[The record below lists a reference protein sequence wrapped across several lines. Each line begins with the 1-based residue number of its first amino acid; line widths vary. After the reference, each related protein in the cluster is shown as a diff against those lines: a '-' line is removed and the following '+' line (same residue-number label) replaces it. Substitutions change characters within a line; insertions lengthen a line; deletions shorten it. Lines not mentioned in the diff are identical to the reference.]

1 MNLPDFINKLRRDRE
16 ILSNA
21 AESMSNEIAE
31 SSLTL
36 IKDRS
41 INEGISIDGVE
52 TNKPDYS
59 TRPMN
64 TQKFK
69 GKELNA
75 RGSKWIQ
82 ANALG
87 TWHQFR
93 KVQGLNS
100 EKVNLSYTNEMWE
113 HIQALNTIKTG
124 DGKAQTVIGSY
135 DPETNKKMAANTAR
149 FGNFLIPTPDELQT
163 SQEVLQEKIIK
174 LLRL

>member
-1 MNLPDFINKLRRDRE
+1 MDLTQFIAKLRDDRN
-16 ILSNA
+16 ILANA
-21 AESMSNEIAE
+21 VESMCDEIAE
-31 SSLTL
+31 SAVTL

-41 INEGISIDGVE
+41 INEGISIGGVE
-52 TNKPDYS
+52 ANKADYS

-82 ANALG
+82 ANNLG

-93 KVQGLNS
+93 KVQGLGS

-113 HIQALNTIKTG
+113 NIRVLNTRRTD
-124 DGKAQTVIGSY
+124 DGKAQTVVGSY
-135 DPETNKKMAANTAR
+135 DQETNKKLSANTAL
-149 FGNFLIPTPDELQT
+149 FGNFLIPTEEERQIA
-163 SQEVLQEKIIK
+163 QEVLQEKIIK
-174 LLRL
+174 LLRI